1 VKFSLGIYK
10 YAFYK
15 SPNIGIF
22 AKCNDDIL
30 IIPFGFAETKSDK
43 LMEYLD
49 TKNVVHTSIA
59 GTRLVGPMMV
69 INNNGILV
77 SSIASDEEIQIL
89 RQESGLNV
97 ERIKSKYTAI
107 GNLIAVNDNGAVIS
121 PFIEETNK
129 QVIQDVLGV
138 PSEKMT
144 VAGFIQVGSVVVATN
159 SGAVIHPNASDKE
172 IEYASDILKV
182 DIDHATINGG
192 IPFLSSGIIA
202 NSKSVVVGS
211 MTSGPELIILSRIFK
226 L

>member
-1 VKFSLGIYK
+1 MGIYK

-22 AKCNDDIL
+22 AKCNDGIL
-30 IIPFGFAETKSDK
+30 IIPYGFAETKSGK
-43 LMEYLD
+43 LMEYLGTD
-49 TKNVVHTSIA
+49 NVVYTSIA

-77 SSIASDEEIQIL
+77 SSITSDEEIQNL
-89 RQESGLNV
+89 RHESKLNV
-97 ERIKSKYTAI
+97 ERIKSRYTAI
-107 GNLIAVNDNGAVIS
+107 GNLITVNDNGAIIS
-121 PFIEETNK
+121 PFIEEDNK
-129 QVIQDVLGV
+129 QVIRDVLGV
-138 PSEKMT
+138 PSEMMT
-144 VAGFIQVGSVVVATN
+144 IADFIQVGSVLVATD
-159 SGAVIHPNASDKE
+159 SGAVIHPNASDRE

-182 DIDHATINGG
+182 DIEPATINGG

>member
-1 VKFSLGIYK
+1 
-10 YAFYK
+10 
-15 SPNIGIF
+15 
-22 AKCNDDIL
+22 
-30 IIPFGFAETKSDK
+30 
-43 LMEYLD
+43 M
-49 TKNVVHTSIA
+49 
-59 GTRLVGPMMV
+59 
-69 INNNGILV
+69 
-77 SSIASDEEIQIL
+77 L

-121 PFIEETNK
+121 PFIEETNR
-129 QVIQDVLGV
+129 QVVQDVLGV
-138 PSEKMT
+138 PSEIMT
-144 VAGFIQVGSVVVATN
+144 IAGFIQVGSVVVATN

-182 DIDHATINGG
+182 DIEHATINGG

>member
-1 VKFSLGIYK
+1 MGIYK

-22 AKCNDDIL
+22 AKCNDTVL
-30 IIPFGFAETKSDK
+30 IVPFGFAETKSDK
-43 LMEYLD
+43 LIEYLD
-49 TKNVVHTSIA
+49 IKNVIYTSIA
-59 GTRLVGPMMV
+59 GTRLIGPMMV

-77 SSIASDEEIQIL
+77 SSITSDDELQNL
-89 RQESGLNV
+89 RHQSKLNV
-97 ERIKSKYTAI
+97 ERIKSRYTAI
-107 GNLIAVNDNGAVIS
+107 GNLMAVNDYGAVIS

-129 QVIQDVLGV
+129 QIIRDVLGV
-138 PSEKMT
+138 PSEMMT
-144 VAGFIQVGSVVVATN
+144 IADFIQVGSVLVATN

-172 IEYASDILKV
+172 IEYASDVLKV
-182 DIDHATINGG
+182 DIEPATINGG

-211 MTSGPELIILSRIFK
+211 ITSGPELIILSRIFK

>member
-1 VKFSLGIYK
+1 MGIYK

-22 AKCNDDIL
+22 AKCNDSIL
-30 IIPFGFAETKSDK
+30 IIPYGFAETKSGK
-43 LMEYLD
+43 LMEYLGTD
-49 TKNVVHTSIA
+49 NVVYTSIA

-77 SSIASDEEIQIL
+77 SSITSDEEIQNL
-89 RQESGLNV
+89 RHESKLNV
-97 ERIKSKYTAI
+97 ERIKSRYTAI
-107 GNLIAVNDNGAVIS
+107 GNLITVNDNGAIIS
-121 PFIEETNK
+121 PFIEEDNK
-129 QVIQDVLGV
+129 QVIRDVLGV
-138 PSEKMT
+138 PSEMMT
-144 VAGFIQVGSVVVATN
+144 IADFIQVGSVLVATD
-159 SGAVIHPNASDKE
+159 SGAVIHPNASDRE

-182 DIDHATINGG
+182 DIEPATINGG